1 MKFYQFTVK
10 VKTLQNPS
18 DAIWFITNKLKEVL
32 PVMSIEYKE
41 LEDRPTDVEHHGG
54 TIED

>member
-10 VKTLQNPS
+10 VKTIQKPS
-18 DAIWFITNKLKEVL
+18 DAIWFITQKLKEVL